1 MCERLILCLFLL
13 LPKKEKGSFGPL
25 SLSFFF
31 LVSETFTREIER
43 EREFVVVYGLVV
55 PVGNGL

>member
-31 LVSETFTREIER
+31 GVRNVYERDR
-43 EREFVVVYGLVV
+43 ERECVFVVYGLVV